1 MSAEISEAA
10 PYLAIAEA
18 LGDDGWC
25 VTPGFGSRD
34 LTVRLRD
41 EAAQLQAAGGFR
53 PANIG
58 RGTERHLEPD
68 QRSDLIRWLMPP
80 FMPAQQEYLDK
91 MEQLRLTLNQT
102 LFLGL
107 FDYECHLSIYP
118 PGARY
123 RKHLDQFQRDSRRA
137 VSCVLYLNDTWLPRY
152 GGQLRL
158 YGANKHEALYHDV
171 YPIGGTLACFLSS
184 RIPHE
189 VLPAMQQRYSLTG
202 WFRVR
207 G

>member
-1 MSAEISEAA
+1 MDAPLSEGG
-10 PYLAIAEA
+10 PYRAIVEA

-25 VTPGFGSRD
+25 VAAGFLSRD
-34 LTVRLRD
+34 LAARLHD
-41 EAAQLQAAGGFR
+41 ESAQLHAAGKFR
-53 PANIG
+53 PATIG
-58 RGTERHLEPD
+58 QGTGRHLETD
-68 QRSDLIRWLMPP
+68 QRSDLVRWLAPP
-80 FMPAQQEYLDK
+80 FTPAQQEYLDK
-91 MEQLRLTLNQT
+91 MEQLRLALNQA

-107 FDYECHLSIYP
+107 LDLECHLSIYP

-123 RKHLDQFQRDSRRA
+123 RKHLDQFRRDSRRT
-137 VSCVLYLNDTWLPRY
+137 VTCVVYLNNTWLPEY

-158 YGANKHEALYHDV
+158 FGATVEDAPFQDIH
-171 YPIGGTLACFLSS
+171 PIGGTLACFLSS

-189 VLPAMQQRYSLTG
+189 VLPATQQRYSLTG